1 VERWCDMDEKSAP
14 DEPSKE
20 ELKRIRK
27 AEKQYDKELRQQAKE
42 VADANRRQIK
52 EVTEAEQKYR
62 REKGI
67 NTNASGYFHMDKSM
81 PNTRGGARGGGG
93 AGMMPDTDITAS
105 KKLPNMAKGGMISS
119 ASKRADGCVTKG
131 KTKGKM
137 I

>member
-1 VERWCDMDEKSAP
+1 MDEKFAP

-67 NTNASGYFHMDKSM
+67 NLNIPGYFHMDKSM
-81 PNTRGGARGGGG
+81 PDTRGGARGGGG

-105 KKLPNMAKGGMISS
+105 KKLPNMAKGGKIKS
-119 ASKRADGCVTKG
+119 ASARADGCAIRG
-131 KTKGKM
+131 KTRGKM
-137 I
+137 V